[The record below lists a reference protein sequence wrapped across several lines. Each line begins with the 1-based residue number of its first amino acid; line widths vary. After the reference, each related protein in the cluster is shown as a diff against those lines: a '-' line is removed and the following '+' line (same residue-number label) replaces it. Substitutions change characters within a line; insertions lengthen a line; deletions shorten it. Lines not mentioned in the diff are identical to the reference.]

1 MYCLAGISKKQL
13 MVSKTVTFV
22 SCVIVVLTW
31 KQRESPIAISAP
43 TAFLSL
49 FQPLAGVVMV
59 AAVFGVGALVLPQF
73 SLGSGF
79 ESMHILLCF
88 LMLVTLSFTLL
99 PSRFPGTYL
108 FSSST
113 YFGFPTKL
121 VL

>member
-1 MYCLAGISKKQL
+1 MA
-13 MVSKTVTFV
+13 SKTVTFV
-22 SCVIVVLTW
+22 SSVIVMLTW
-31 KQRESPIAISAP
+31 KQRESPIAISAL

-49 FQPLAGVVMV
+49 FQPLVGVVVV
-59 AAVFGVGALVLPQF
+59 AAVFGVGASVLPQF

-79 ESMHILLCF
+79 GSMHILLCF
-88 LMLVTLSFTLL
+88 LMLVTLRFTLL